1 MNKLIITT
9 GPSFSDPMMNSELV
23 DYHANINIINQ
34 FWLYLKET
42 NSISK
47 NSDSENSDKV
57 DGNEDNNVSMIVS
70 FKKDVLNLS
79 QWVRLDDVIMGG
91 KYIYDS
97 ISIYA
102 VGAYCIVNL

>member
-23 DYHANINIINQ
+23 DFHANINIINQ
-34 FWLYLKET
+34 FSLYLKET
-42 NSISK
+42 NSISG
-47 NSDSENSDKV
+47 NSDSDEVVGNDDDKV
-57 DGNEDNNVSMIVS
+57 STIVS

-91 KYIYDS
+91 KLALTVLYIYD
-97 ISIYA
+97 A
-102 VGAYCIVNL
+102 L